1 VSRVIALFVLPLL
14 LAACASSE
22 NATSDESSSGVTS
35 DRIVVS
41 ELSYPVG
48 GLSVY
53 DLIQR
58 ENSNWLRKRG
68 SSSVNNPVPIK
79 VYVDNTGSP
88 YGKIR
93 SLRRLNAQNVA
104 TVEHFDAQ
112 EAQYKFGLGNVSG
125 AILVHTRTGGR

>member
-1 VSRVIALFVLPLL
+1 MSRVIALFVLPLL
-14 LAACASSE
+14 LTACASSE
-22 NATSDESSSGVTS
+22 NATSDESSSGATS

-41 ELSYPVG
+41 DLSYPVS

-68 SSSVNNPVPIK
+68 SSSINNPVPIK
-79 VYVDNTGSP
+79 VYVDNAGSP
-88 YGKIR
+88 YGGIR

-125 AILVHTRTGGR
+125 AILVRTRTGNK